1 MSAGPDTT
9 ARRAPGQ
16 APAPIE
22 SAWLDGVLWLS
33 IHRPERR
40 NALSLDC
47 LDALRDALL
56 ACDAHAELKLVV
68 LRGSGDKAFAAGGDL
83 QEFDALR
90 SARDAEAIF
99 DRAAAAL
106 DAVRA
111 CPVPVVA
118 ALNGVALGGGA
129 ELAMSCDY
137 RIAAQHAR
145 IGFVQAS
152 LGITT
157 GFGGGAAV
165 LRRLGRAGAMR
176 LLAQARLYSADE
188 ALQQGLV
195 DRVCAPG
202 QSLEDCVTE
211 FAAPFLERA
220 PHLVRAIKQLLG
232 SAAPDAGQRAQER
245 AAFAATWEH
254 PLHWQLLAGMQQARM
269 SKEKP

>member
-1 MSAGPDTT
+1 MSAGDAT
-9 ARRAPGQ
+9 A
-16 APAPIE
+16 APIQ
-22 SAWLDGVLWLS
+22 SSLRDGVLWLS

-40 NALSLDC
+40 NALSLGC
-47 LDALRDALL
+47 LDALREALL
-56 ACDAHAELKLVV
+56 QCAAASDLKLVV

-90 SARDAEAIF
+90 SARDAEQIF

-111 CPVPVVA
+111 CPVPVLA

-129 ELAMSCDY
+129 ELAISCDF
-137 RIAAQHAR
+137 RVAAQHAR
-145 IGFVQAS
+145 IGFVQAT

-157 GFGGGAAV
+157 GFGGGSA
-165 LRRLGRAGAMR
+165 LLQRMGRAGAMR
-176 LLAQARLYSADE
+176 LLAEARLYSADE
-188 ALQQGLV
+188 ALRHGLV

-202 QSLEDCVTE
+202 ESLEQCVLD

-232 SAAPDAGQRAQER
+232 GTAPDAGQRAQER

-254 PLHWQLLAGMQQARM
+254 EQHWRLLEAMQQARKT
-269 SKEKP
+269 KEST